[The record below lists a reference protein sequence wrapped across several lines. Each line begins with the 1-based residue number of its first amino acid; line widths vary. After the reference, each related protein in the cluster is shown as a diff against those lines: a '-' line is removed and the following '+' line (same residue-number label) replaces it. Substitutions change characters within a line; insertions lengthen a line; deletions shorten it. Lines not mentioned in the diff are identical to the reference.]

1 MALRPA
7 GLRILWYEVKV
18 MKRIVILLFTFA
30 AVAAFAQDAPVVNK
44 GTTEIGGFIGASYG
58 TQSFQV
64 MGGGNVAYAVTKAI
78 MPYAEF
84 SYFPGLPV
92 NKDFTGTIGDKGTA
106 ATANYRLPL
115 SDFHVGIHYRFP
127 IKESPFVPY
136 GVFGVGLLHSS
147 QSNYEFDYT
156 QFGNKVTQNNTLA
169 SDNNFAVNFG
179 AGVRYYTRQKVGFR
193 AEAKFYHVGGII
205 NGIFSKYEF
214 GVFYQFH

>member
-1 MALRPA
+1 MKM
-7 GLRILWYEVKV
+7 IL
-18 MKRIVILLFTFA
+18 MKRLVPLYLIIA
-30 AVAAFAQDAPVVNK
+30 ACSAFAQDAPIVNK
-44 GTTEIGGFIGASYG
+44 GTTEIGGFVGASYG
-58 TQSFQV
+58 TQNFQV

-84 SYFPGLPV
+84 SYFPGLPI
-92 NKDFTGTIGDKGTA
+92 NKNLTGTIGDTGTT

-115 SDFHVGIHYRFP
+115 SDFHVGVHYRIP

-136 GVFGVGLLHSS
+136 GVFGLGLLHSAES
-147 QSNYEFDYT
+147 TYDFNYT
-156 QFGNKVTQNNTLA
+156 QFGNKVTQMNTLPGE
-169 SDNNFAVNFG
+169 NNFAVNFG
-179 AGVRYYTRQKVGFR
+179 AGVRYYTHQKVGFR